1 MIIIIGLR
9 QYTLLPLSPKIKTTR
24 RNHSQGTRR
33 AENSIRKYTQSG
45 APKPKSRPERARRGH
60 PNQGAQ
66 HSLQLQ
72 SLLDRTPIHLFENI
86 TVFTYSEN
94 DLCTYIILLEISKV
108 FFQSQFKPEC
118 SSLPGIRL
126 TMSFAK

>member
-24 RNHSQGTRR
+24 RNHSQGIGR
-33 AENSIRKYTQSG
+33 AENSMREPTQSG

-72 SLLDRTPIHLFENI
+72 SLLDQTPIHLLKTSLCLHI
-86 TVFTYSEN
+86 LKN
-94 DLCTYIILLEISKV
+94 DCALILFLWKLV
-108 FFQSQFKPEC
+108 KYFFRVNSNQNAAAC
-118 SSLPGIRL
+118 PG
-126 TMSFAK
+126 SG